1 MMPGSEISRRVADMG
16 DVQHFINGKVVA
28 GSGGRWG
35 NVFNPATGEQ
45 TKRVAFASPAEIDR
59 AVGAA
64 AAAFPGWAAT
74 PPLTRAR
81 IMFKFKE
88 LLERETGA
96 LAAIITDEHGK
107 VLSDAQGE
115 ITRGLEVVEFACGI
129 PHLLKG
135 EFTEQVG
142 RGIDSWSLR
151 QPLGVCVGITPFNFP
166 AMVPMWMFPMALAC
180 GNTFVLKPSERDP
193 SAGVRIAELLL
204 EAGLPAGVFN
214 VVNGDK
220 EAVDALLHHKQVAAV
235 SFVGSTAIAEYIYTT
250 AAAAGKRVQA
260 LGGAKNHM
268 VVLPDADLDQ
278 ATDAL
283 MGAAYGAAG
292 ERCMAVSVAVA
303 VGGVGDRL
311 VDKLVPR
318 VRALK
323 IGPGTDPEAE
333 MGPLVTRQHLDK
345 VRSYVDVG
353 IQEGAKLV
361 VDGRG
366 LKLQGYENGFFLGG
380 CVFDEVTSDMRIYQ
394 EEIFGPVLSVVRS
407 DSFDEAAT
415 LVSDHEYGNGA
426 AIFTRDGD
434 AAREFASRVQI
445 GMIGINVPIPVPMAF
460 HSFGGWKRSLF
471 GDMAVYGGEGVR
483 FYTRLKTVT
492 SRWPTGSRA
501 GADYVMPTMR

>member
-1 MMPGSEISRRVADMG
+1 MS
-16 DVQHFINGKVVA
+16 DVQHYIHGKVSTGA
-28 GSGGRWG
+28 SGRWG
-35 NVFNPATGEQ
+35 EVYNPATGEK
-45 TKRVAFASPAEIDR
+45 TRRVAFASAGEVDR
-59 AVGAA
+59 AVQAA
-64 AAAFPGWAAT
+64 TAAFPGWAAT

-81 IMFKFKE
+81 ILFKFLE
-88 LLERETGA
+88 LLNRDHDA
-96 LAAIITDEHGK
+96 LARVISEEHGK
-107 VLSDAQGE
+107 VFSDAQGE

-142 RGIDSWSLR
+142 RGIDSWSVR
-151 QPLGVCVGITPFNFP
+151 QPLGVCAGITPFNFP

-193 SAGVRIAELLL
+193 SAGVRIAELLT
-204 EAGLPAGVFN
+204 EAGLPPGVFN

-220 EAVDALLHHKQVAAV
+220 EAVDAILYHPGIAAV

-268 VVLPDADLDQ
+268 VVMPDADLDQ

-292 ERCMAVSVAVA
+292 ERCMAISVAVA
-303 VGGVGDRL
+303 VGGVGDKL
-311 VDKLVPR
+311 MDKLVPR

-345 VRSYVDVG
+345 VRSYVELGVE
-353 IQEGAKLV
+353 EGAKLA

-380 CVFDEVTSDMRIYQ
+380 CLFDEVKPEMRIYK

-407 DSFDEAAT
+407 PDFDDAAK

-434 AAREFASRVQI
+434 AAREFANRVKI
-445 GMIGINVPIPVPMAF
+445 GMIGINLPIPVPMAF

-471 GDMAVYGGEGVR
+471 GDMAVYGPEAVR
-483 FYTRLKTVT
+483 FYTRLKTMT
-492 SRWPTGSRA
+492 ARWPTGIRA
-501 GADYVMPTMR
+501 GAEYVMPTMR